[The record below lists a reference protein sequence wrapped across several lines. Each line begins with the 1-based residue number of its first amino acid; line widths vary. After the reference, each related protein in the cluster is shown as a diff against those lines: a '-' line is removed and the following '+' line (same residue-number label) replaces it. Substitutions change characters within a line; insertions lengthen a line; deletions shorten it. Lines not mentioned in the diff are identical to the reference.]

1 MEKES
6 LVTGFMTHVSI
17 NTQHIADIDEIP
29 PLDEMI
35 SQPRQKAIKLTLPDP
50 ITMLNAKDTI
60 SRMLSEAQTEP
71 SVQAHSFTLQ
81 GKVAPL
87 TESFF
92 VDDLPL
98 VGDEENFKICLKT
111 KVADA
116 TGDLLVKVW
125 TKAACVM
132 LNVSVESLKTAWEE
146 GNVEPSAQT
155 EILKNLNQNMQH
167 SFKLSCVAKA
177 WIGSKQ
183 CSIDVNVNDAEKM
196 TQE

>member
-1 MEKES
+1 MRTGNNGES
-6 LVTGFMTHVSI
+6 
-17 NTQHIADIDEIP
+17 
-29 PLDEMI
+29 
-35 SQPRQKAIKLTLPDP
+35 R
-50 ITMLNAKDTI
+50 
-60 SRMLSEAQTEP
+60 
-71 SVQAHSFTLQ
+71 
-81 GKVAPL
+81 
-87 TESFF
+87 
-92 VDDLPL
+92 
-98 VGDEENFKICLKT
+98 
-111 KVADA
+111 DA

-132 LNVSVESLKTAWEE
+132 LNVCVKSLSKAWED
-146 GNVEPSAQT
+146 GNVEPSEQT